1 MRILAI
7 IIGAFMAANGVFM
20 FVDPPSWYATVPGVP
35 ESGPLNLHFV
45 RDIGIAYG
53 VSGAAIIWGALGA
66 GWRATALG
74 AAFLALHSLLHVG
87 ETIMG
92 HHRDVLVNE
101 VLAVHLPA
109 WAAVIIA
116 YLQSRRQA

>member
-7 IIGAFMAANGVFM
+7 VLGALMAANGVFM
-20 FVDPPSWYATVPGVP
+20 FVDPPSWYAAVPGVP
-35 ESGPLNLHFV
+35 ETGPLNLHFV

-53 VSGAAIIWGALGA
+53 VAGTAIIWGAFSG
-66 GWRATALG
+66 GWQATALG

-109 WAAVIIA
+109 WATVVIA
-116 YLQSRRQA
+116 YLQSRPTA